1 MDWWVPLAAVGYGA
15 VVFLLGA
22 AAHAWSE
29 RRGR

>member
-1 MDWWVPLAAVGYGA
+1 MDWWPLAAVGYGV

-29 RRGR
+29 RRR